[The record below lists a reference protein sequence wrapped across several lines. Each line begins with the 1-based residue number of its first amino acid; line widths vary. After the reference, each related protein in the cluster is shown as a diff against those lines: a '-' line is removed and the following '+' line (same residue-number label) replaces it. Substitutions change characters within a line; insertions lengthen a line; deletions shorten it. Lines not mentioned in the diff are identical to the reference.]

1 MKRKLIFDILI
12 VLSAAGGFL
21 SCSDTWLM
29 YDTSQKDKLYF
40 SDGAQSLDRY
50 LSTEAPFALLDE
62 SVTEL
67 RQTLS
72 VKLLGSVAD
81 HDRTF
86 KVQAIHDTTT
96 NYTTG
101 GVARELFD
109 AVEGEDYTIDELIVP
124 AGSVEGRI
132 EITVKRTEKIK
143 DKTASLVLQI
153 AESDWFQGVPR
164 NVHRILISDGIAACP
179 NWWYYDAKHQ
189 WYEYLGEFREDKYR
203 KLLELY
209 HAIKDSNPTLYAEM
223 VACFG
228 KNIDKGTYTSQTG
241 EELPMTFATF
251 MLRGKHPYKMA
262 WLRYVLCPLYDYYS
276 TNFPDLER
284 YTTGTVSVSAGGW
297 RDPSRNY

>member
-1 MKRKLIFDILI
+1 MKRKLIFNILI

-62 SVTEL
+62 SVKEL
-67 RQTLS
+67 RQTIS
-72 VKLLGSVAD
+72 VKLLGTVAD

-86 KVQAIHDTTT
+86 EVQAIHDTTT

-101 GVARELFD
+101 GVARELYD

-132 EITVKRTEKIK
+132 EVTVKRTEKLK

-153 AESDWFQGVPR
+153 AESDEFQGVPR

-179 NWWYYDAKHQ
+179 N
-189 WYEYLGEFREDKYR
+189 
-203 KLLELY
+203 
-209 HAIKDSNPTLYAEM
+209 
-223 VACFG
+223 
-228 KNIDKGTYTSQTG
+228 
-241 EELPMTFATF
+241 
-251 MLRGKHPYKMA
+251 
-262 WLRYVLCPLYDYYS
+262 
-276 TNFPDLER
+276 
-284 YTTGTVSVSAGGW
+284 
-297 RDPSRNY
+297 

>member
-1 MKRKLIFDILI
+1 
-12 VLSAAGGFL
+12 
-21 SCSDTWLM
+21 M

-62 SVTEL
+62 SVKEL
-67 RQTLS
+67 RQTIS
-72 VKLLGSVAD
+72 VKLLGTVAD

-86 KVQAIHDTTT
+86 EVQAIHDTTT

-101 GVARELFD
+101 GVARELYD

-132 EITVKRTEKIK
+132 EVTVKRTEKLK

-153 AESDWFQGVPR
+153 AESDEFQGVPR

-179 NWWYYDAKHQ
+179 NWWYHTTTIQ
-189 WYEYLGEFREDKYR
+189 WYMYLGEFREEKYR

-209 HAIKDSNPTLYAEM
+209 HGIEELNPSLYAEM
-223 VACFG
+223 VEQFG
-228 KNIDKGTYTSQTG
+228 ENIDNKTYVNKNGIVTEIRTG
-241 EELPMTFATF
+241 FF
-251 MLRGKHPYKMA
+251 HNSNNPYKMA
-262 WLRYVLCPLYDYYS
+262 WNRYVLSPLYEYYK
-276 TNFPDLER
+276 TNYPDLET
-284 YTTGTVSVSAGGW
+284 YGTYNSGTGTGW
-297 RDPSRNY
+297 RDPVNIY

>member
-1 MKRKLIFDILI
+1 MKRKLIFNILI

-62 SVTEL
+62 SVKEL
-67 RQTLS
+67 RQTIS
-72 VKLLGSVAD
+72 VKLLGTVAD

-86 KVQAIHDTTT
+86 EVQAIHDTTT

-101 GVARELFD
+101 GVARELYD

-132 EITVKRTEKIK
+132 EVTVKRTEKLK

-153 AESDWFQGVPR
+153 AESDEFQGVPR

-179 NWWYYDAKHQ
+179 NWWYHTATIQ
-189 WYEYLGEFREDKYR
+189 WYMYLGEFRQDKYR

-209 HAIKDSNPTLYAEM
+209 HSIADTNPTLYAEM
-223 VACFG
+223 VKQYG
-228 KNIDKGTYTSQTG
+228 ENIDNDYYTGLNGQQLRMSMG
-241 EELPMTFATF
+241 F
-251 MLRGKHPYKMA
+251 MVNRQNPHKMA
-262 WLRYVLCPLYDYYS
+262 WLRYVLCPLYEYYK
-276 TNFPDLER
+276 TNYPDLEY
-284 YTTGTVSVSAGGW
+284 YTTGSVNVTTGGW
-297 RDPSRNY
+297 RDPANNY

>member
-1 MKRKLIFDILI
+1 MKRRLIFNMLI

-29 YDTSQKDKLYF
+29 YDTSQKNKLYF

-62 SVTEL
+62 SVKEIHK
-67 RQTLS
+67 TLP

-81 HDRTF
+81 RDRSF

-101 GVARELFD
+101 GVARELYD

-132 EITVKRTEKIK
+132 EVTVKRTGKLK

-153 AESDWFQGVPR
+153 AENDEFQGVPR

-179 NWWYYDAKHQ
+179 NWWYHTATIQ
-189 WYEYLGEFREDKYR
+189 WYMYLGEFREEKYR
-203 KLLELY
+203 KVLELY
-209 HAIKDSNPTLYAEM
+209 HGIEELNPTLYAEM
-223 VACFG
+223 VKEFG
-228 KNIDKGTYTSQTG
+228 ENIDNETYTTKTG
-241 EELPMTFATF
+241 
-251 MLRGKHPYKMA
+251 GKADMSTGFFVRSNNPYKMA
-262 WLRYVLCPLYDYYS
+262 WLRFVLGPLYEYYK
-276 TNFPDLER
+276 TNYPDLET
-284 YTTGTVSVSAGGW
+284 YGTYNAGTGTGW
-297 RDPSRNY
+297 RDPANAF